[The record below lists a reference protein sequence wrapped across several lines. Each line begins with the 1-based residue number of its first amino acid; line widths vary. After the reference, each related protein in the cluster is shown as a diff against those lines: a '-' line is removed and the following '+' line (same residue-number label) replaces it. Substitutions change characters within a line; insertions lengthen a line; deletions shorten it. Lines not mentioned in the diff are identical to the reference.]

1 MLDWLY
7 GLQSIGIKLGLENM
21 RRLLAELPTPRT
33 PPLTIHVA
41 GTNGK
46 GSVCAFMDAIARA
59 HGLKTGLFTSPHLVR
74 FQERI
79 RVNGETIPDK
89 DMDRWLSHLREIVS
103 DWDPHPSFFE
113 ITLALAIAH
122 FYEQQI
128 ECLLL
133 ETGLGGRLDATNAL
147 EPRHVSVITPIHY
160 DHTHILGKTLDAIA
174 REKAGIFRAGIP
186 IVSALQLPEAE
197 RALKQSADAIQAP
210 IRFVRAPYE
219 GKLSLAGQHQRDNAA
234 LAIAVFESANQ
245 PISDAHIEQG
255 LQKTMWMGR
264 FQRIGTRYVIDGAHN
279 IASIAALVE
288 TWRQQ
293 FGSTKATIIFGCAN
307 DKPLSETLPA
317 LDSIAERFIF
327 TAIQSPRSESPDTL
341 ASLAE
346 RQSHSVTKLSE
357 ALALS
362 EEFPETVLITG
373 SLFLAGEAIA
383 HLTQETPPL
392 PSTQ

>member
-1 MLDWLY
+1 MSMLDWLY

-197 RALKQSADAIQAP
+197 RALKQAADAIQAP
-210 IRFVRAPYE
+210 IRFVRAPY
-219 GKLSLAGQHQRDNAA
+219 
-234 LAIAVFESANQ
+234 
-245 PISDAHIEQG
+245 
-255 LQKTMWMGR
+255 
-264 FQRIGTRYVIDGAHN
+264 
-279 IASIAALVE
+279 
-288 TWRQQ
+288 
-293 FGSTKATIIFGCAN
+293 
-307 DKPLSETLPA
+307 
-317 LDSIAERFIF
+317 
-327 TAIQSPRSESPDTL
+327 
-341 ASLAE
+341 
-346 RQSHSVTKLSE
+346 
-357 ALALS
+357 
-362 EEFPETVLITG
+362 
-373 SLFLAGEAIA
+373 
-383 HLTQETPPL
+383 
-392 PSTQ
+392 